1 MTDESIFKVIKEVA
15 MEQGISPTVLDKAW
29 RNQFKVLKDVT
40 VSAVKDD
47 ADTFKAVYIKNMGKF
62 IPNRDKIRRVSGLKK
77 LKNER
82 KSKTDSRG
90 VEECGDKG
98 STCGD

>member
-1 MTDESIFKVIKEVA
+1 MTDASILEVIREVA
-15 MEQGISPTVLDKAW
+15 KENNISPTILDKAW

-40 VSAVKDD
+40 VSAVKDE

-62 IPNRDKIRRVSGLKK
+62 IPNRAKIRKVTELKK

-82 KSKTDSRG
+82 KGKTDSRG
-90 VEECGDKG
+90 LEECGDKG
-98 STCGD
+98 STC

>member
-1 MTDESIFKVIKEVA
+1 VTDESILKVIREVA
-15 MEQGISPTVLDKAW
+15 KEEGMSPTILDKAW

-40 VSAVKDD
+40 ESAVKDE

-62 IPNRDKIRRVSGLKK
+62 IPNRAKIRKVTELKK

-82 KSKTDSRG
+82 KGKADSRG
-90 VEECGDKG
+90 LEECGDKG
-98 STCGD
+98 STC